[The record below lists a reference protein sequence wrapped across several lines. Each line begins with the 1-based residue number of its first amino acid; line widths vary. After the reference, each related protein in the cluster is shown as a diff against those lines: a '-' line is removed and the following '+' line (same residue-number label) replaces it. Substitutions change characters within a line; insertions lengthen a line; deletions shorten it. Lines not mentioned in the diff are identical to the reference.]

1 MHWLEGAAT
10 RAGLAGAPSL
20 SIPSDVTSVEAWE
33 IATRTLGLT
42 PQELAA
48 RVAPQFGLRVAEFD
62 RTDPRALALLPERL
76 ARRYHVFPLRE
87 DDRNIYVATSDPTDI
102 EVEHA
107 IGFASGRR
115 PVFELAAPGLIE
127 DALLSG
133 YSADRMVENLLTT
146 VDSQIADAVRVV
158 DELEPEAVDL
168 SDVETGPVVK
178 LTNLIL
184 RDAVMHGVSDV
195 HVEPGPKGGTV
206 RFRIDGVMRQH
217 MHLPM
222 AALNRVVSRIKVLAR
237 MDIANRLIAQDG
249 RAKVSIEGRNYDLR
263 ISTVP
268 TRDAEKA
275 VIRVLRPESARKL
288 EEVGVTPRELA
299 RLRQLLACRDGIV
312 IVTGPTGSGKTT
324 TLYSAIKEIATGH
337 VNIMTVEDPIEYELP
352 GITQIQVEAKRGVTF
367 ASALRAILRQDPDVI
382 FVGEIRDLETAEVAA
397 QAALTGHLVHA
408 TLHTNDS
415 MSAVTRLADLGLD
428 RQTIATCLRGCLA
441 QRLVRRVCPDCAQP
455 LLGALTEEEE
465 RLSGQF
471 GVLPLSRATGCKRCG
486 NTGYRGRLPLVEVA
500 IVTPS
505 IADMIAG
512 GATAQQLQR
521 AAIAAGMAPL
531 RDVAVARV
539 RRGETTLQEIERVL
553 GDQLEDEPA
562 AVGVN
567 PGILILNPDPAW
579 RRMARAMLEGA
590 GFRVGEAMD
599 GETAVRLLGDGREFS
614 FVISEASLPALAA
627 PLGPALLTAGDDAT
641 ETTIETVLDL
651 PLPPTPGDQASAP
664 YENENGHAGDNGHGN
679 GHGHTNGHGHA
690 NGHGHRSA
698 AGAGSAPDW
707 TRAAGAVQNA
717 VRRALR

>member
-1 MHWLEGAAT
+1 MHWLEAAAT
-10 RAGLAGAPSL
+10 RAGLAGASSL
-20 SIPSDVTSVEAWE
+20 TIPSDVTNVEAWE
-33 IATRTLGLT
+33 IATRTLGLS
-42 PQELAA
+42 PQDLAA
-48 RVAPQFGLRVAEFD
+48 RMAPQFGLRVADFD
-62 RTDPRALALLPERL
+62 QTDPRALALLPERL

-87 DDRNIYVATSDPTDI
+87 DDRNIYVATADPSDI

-115 PVFELAAPGLIE
+115 PVFELAPPTLIE

-133 YSADRMVENLLTT
+133 YSADRLVENLLTT

-158 DELEPEAVDL
+158 DEMEPEAVDL
-168 SDVETGPVVK
+168 SDIETGPVVK

-237 MDIANRLIAQDG
+237 MDIANRLVAQDG

-288 EEVGVTPRELA
+288 EEVGITPRELA
-299 RLRQLLACRDGIV
+299 RLRQLLSCRDGIV

-324 TLYSAIKEIATGH
+324 TLYSAIKELATGH

-352 GITQIQVEAKRGVTF
+352 GITQIQVETKRGVTF
-367 ASALRAILRQDPDVI
+367 ASSLRAILRQDPDVI

-397 QAALTGHLVHA
+397 QAALTGHLVLA

-455 LLGALTEEEE
+455 LLGTLTEEEE
-465 RLSGQF
+465 RLSAQF

-486 NTGYRGRLPLVEVA
+486 NTGYRGRLPLIEVA

-505 IADMIAG
+505 IADMIASG
-512 GATAQQLQR
+512 GTAQQLQR

-553 GDQLEDEPA
+553 GDQLEDES
-562 AVGVN
+562 VSDGMN

-590 GFRVGEAMD
+590 GFKVGEAMD
-599 GETAVRLLGDGREFS
+599 GDSAVRLLGDGREFS
-614 FVISEASLPALAA
+614 FVITEASLPALTA
-627 PLGPALLTAGDDAT
+627 PRGPELLTAGGETVTDA
-641 ETTIETVLDL
+641 TIETVLDM
-651 PLPPTPGDQASAP
+651 PVAGSTNGHAP
-664 YENENGHAGDNGHGN
+664 YENGHGN
-679 GHGHTNGHGHA
+679 GHGNGNGNGHG
-690 NGHGHRSA
+690 NGHGAGTGHGVGHRD
-698 AGAGSAPDW
+698 AGAPNWS
-707 TRAAGAVQNA
+707 RAAGAVQNA

>member
-1 MHWLEGAAT
+1 
-10 RAGLAGAPSL
+10 
-20 SIPSDVTSVEAWE
+20 
-33 IATRTLGLT
+33 
-42 PQELAA
+42 
-48 RVAPQFGLRVAEFD
+48 
-62 RTDPRALALLPERL
+62 
-76 ARRYHVFPLRE
+76 VFPLRE
-87 DDRNIYVATSDPTDI
+87 DDRHLYVATSDPTNI

-115 PVFELAAPGLIE
+115 PVFELASPVVIE
-127 DALLSG
+127 DALLQG
-133 YSADRMVENLLTT
+133 YSGDRMVENLLTT
-146 VDSQIADAVRVV
+146 VDSQISEAVKVV
-158 DELEPEAVDL
+158 DDLEPEAVEL

-195 HVEPGPKGGTV
+195 HIEPGPKGGAV
-206 RFRIDGVMRQH
+206 RFRVDGVMRQH

-222 AALNRVVSRIKVLAR
+222 AALNRVVSRIKVLGR
-237 MDIANRLIAQDG
+237 LDIANRLVPQDG
-249 RAKVSIEGRNYDLR
+249 RAKVAIEGRHYDLR

-324 TLYSAIKEIATGH
+324 TLYSAIKEIATGN
-337 VNIMTVEDPIEYELP
+337 VNIMTVEDPVEYELP
-352 GITQIQVEAKRGVTF
+352 GITQIQVETKRGVTF
-367 ASALRAILRQDPDVI
+367 ASSLRAILRQDPDVI

-397 QAALTGHLVHA
+397 QAALTGHLVLA

-455 LLGALTEEEE
+455 LLGSLTEDEE
-465 RLSGQF
+465 RLSAQF

-486 NTGYRGRLPLVEVA
+486 NMGYRGRLPLVEVA
-500 IVTPS
+500 IITPN

-539 RRGETTLQEIERVL
+539 RRGETTLDEIERVL
-553 GDQLEDEPA
+553 GDQIDDAPSA
-562 AVGVN
+562 SATTPSV
-567 PGILILNPDPAW
+567 LILNPDPAW
-579 RRMARAMLEGA
+579 RRMARALMEGA
-590 GFRVGEAMD
+590 GFRVTEAMD
-599 GETAVRLLGDGREFS
+599 DDSAAHMLTDGMEFS
-614 FVISEASLPALAA
+614 FVITEASMPMLQA
-627 PLGPALLTAGDDAT
+627 PQRQELLMSGNGSDTPIDVTAEHPMPG
-641 ETTIETVLDL
+641 
-651 PLPPTPGDQASAP
+651 PGDPRKA
-664 YENENGHAGDNGHGN
+664 D
-679 GHGHTNGHGHA
+679 
-690 NGHGHRSA
+690 
-698 AGAGSAPDW
+698 GAGGSRTDW
-707 TRAAGAVQNA
+707 ARLAGAVQNA
-717 VRRALR
+717 VRRTV

>member
-1 MHWLEGAAT
+1 MHWLEGAVA
-10 RAGLAGAPSL
+10 RAGLAGASSL
-20 SIPSDVTSVEAWE
+20 SIPGDVGNIEAWD
-33 IATRTLGLT
+33 IASRTLGLA
-42 PQELAA
+42 PPGPAGP
-48 RVAPQFGLRVAEFD
+48 VASQFGLRVAEFE

-87 DDRNIYVATSDPTDI
+87 DDRHIYVATADPTDI

-115 PVFELAAPGLIE
+115 PVFELAPPNIIE

-158 DELEPEAVDL
+158 DDLEPEAVDL
-168 SDVETGPVVK
+168 TEVETGPVVK

-195 HVEPGPKGGTV
+195 HIEPGPKGGTV

-222 AALNRVVSRIKVLAR
+222 AALNRIV
-237 MDIANRLIAQDG
+237 AQDG
-249 RAKVSIEGRNYDLR
+249 RAKVAIEGRNYDLR

-275 VIRVLRPESARKL
+275 VIRVLRPENARRL
-288 EEVGVTPRELA
+288 EEVGITPRELA

-352 GITQIQVEAKRGVTF
+352 GITQIQVETKRGVTF
-367 ASALRAILRQDPDVI
+367 ASSLRAILRQDPDVI

-397 QAALTGHLVHA
+397 QAALTGHLVLA
-408 TLHTNDS
+408 TLHTNDA

-455 LLGALTEEEE
+455 LLGSLTEEEE
-465 RLSGQF
+465 RLSAQF
-471 GVLPLSRATGCKRCG
+471 GVLPLSRAAGCKRCG
-486 NTGYRGRLPLVEVA
+486 NTGYRGRLPLIEVA
-500 IVTPS
+500 IVAPS
-505 IADMIAG
+505 IADM
-512 GATAQQLQR
+512 
-521 AAIAAGMAPL
+521 
-531 RDVAVARV
+531 
-539 RRGETTLQEIERVL
+539 
-553 GDQLEDEPA
+553 
-562 AVGVN
+562 
-567 PGILILNPDPAW
+567 
-579 RRMARAMLEGA
+579 
-590 GFRVGEAMD
+590 
-599 GETAVRLLGDGREFS
+599 
-614 FVISEASLPALAA
+614 
-627 PLGPALLTAGDDAT
+627 
-641 ETTIETVLDL
+641 
-651 PLPPTPGDQASAP
+651 
-664 YENENGHAGDNGHGN
+664 
-679 GHGHTNGHGHA
+679 
-690 NGHGHRSA
+690 
-698 AGAGSAPDW
+698 
-707 TRAAGAVQNA
+707 
-717 VRRALR
+717 

>member
-10 RAGLAGAPSL
+10 RAGLAGASSL
-20 SIPSDVTSVEAWE
+20 TIPSDGTNVEAWE
-33 IATRTLGLT
+33 IATRTLGLS
-42 PQELAA
+42 PQDLAA
-48 RVAPQFGLRVAEFD
+48 RMAPQFGLRVADFD
-62 RTDPRALALLPERL
+62 HTDPRALALLPERL

-87 DDRNIYVATSDPTDI
+87 DDRNIYVATADPSDI

-115 PVFELAAPGLIE
+115 PVFELAPPTLIE

-133 YSADRMVENLLTT
+133 YSADRLVENLLTT

-158 DELEPEAVDL
+158 DEMEPEAVDL
-168 SDVETGPVVK
+168 SDIETGPVVK

-237 MDIANRLIAQDG
+237 MDIANRLVAQDG

-288 EEVGVTPRELA
+288 EEVGITPRELA
-299 RLRQLLACRDGIV
+299 RLRQLLSCRDGIV

-324 TLYSAIKEIATGH
+324 TLYSAIKELATGH

-367 ASALRAILRQDPDVI
+367 ASSLRAILRQDPDVI

-397 QAALTGHLVHA
+397 QAALTGHLVLA

-455 LLGALTEEEE
+455 LLGTLTEEEE
-465 RLSGQF
+465 RLSAQF

-486 NTGYRGRLPLVEVA
+486 NTGYRGRLPLIEVA

-505 IADMIAG
+505 IADMIASG
-512 GATAQQLQR
+512 GTAQQLQR

-553 GDQLEDEPA
+553 GDQLEDES
-562 AVGVN
+562 VSNGMN

-590 GFRVGEAMD
+590 GFKVGEAMD
-599 GETAVRLLGDGREFS
+599 GDSAVRLLGDGREFS
-614 FVISEASLPALAA
+614 FVITEASLPALAA
-627 PLGPALLTAGDDAT
+627 PRGPELLTAGGETVTDA
-641 ETTIETVLDL
+641 TIETVLDM
-651 PLPPTPGDQASAP
+651 PVTGST
-664 YENENGHAGDNGHGN
+664 NGHTPHENGHGN
-679 GHGHTNGHGHA
+679 GHGDHRAHGV
-690 NGHGHRSA
+690 GHRD
-698 AGAGSAPDW
+698 AGAPNWSQ
-707 TRAAGAVQNA
+707 AAGAVQNA